1 MSAELT
7 SRDVEILTG
16 GSFATLVTVNPD
28 GSPQATVVWVDAADG
43 EVLVNT
49 AQGRVKDRNIRAE
62 PRVSISLMHRGDGYE
77 WISING
83 TVVEI
88 EVGDRAERHIDE
100 LAWRYDGHGYTYTPG
115 QVREILHIRPDRI
128 HRHED

>member
-1 MSAELT
+1 MTAELT
-7 SRDVEILTG
+7 PRDVEILTG
-16 GSFATLVTVNPD
+16 GSFATLVTVNSD
-28 GSPQATVVWVDAADG
+28 GSPQSTVVWVDAAEG
-43 EVLVNT
+43 QVLVNT
-49 AQGRVKDRNIRAE
+49 AQGRVKDRNVRAD

-83 TVVEI
+83 TVVDI
-88 EVGDRAERHIDE
+88 EVGERAERHIDE

>member
-1 MSAELT
+1 MTTELT
-7 SRDVEILTG
+7 PRDVEILTG
-16 GSFATLVTVNPD
+16 GSFATLVTVNSD
-28 GSPQATVVWVDAADG
+28 GSPQSTVVWVDAAEG
-43 EVLVNT
+43 QVLVNT
-49 AQGRVKDRNIRAE
+49 AQGRVKDRNVRAD

-83 TVVEI
+83 TVVDI
-88 EVGDRAERHIDE
+88 EVGERAERHIDE